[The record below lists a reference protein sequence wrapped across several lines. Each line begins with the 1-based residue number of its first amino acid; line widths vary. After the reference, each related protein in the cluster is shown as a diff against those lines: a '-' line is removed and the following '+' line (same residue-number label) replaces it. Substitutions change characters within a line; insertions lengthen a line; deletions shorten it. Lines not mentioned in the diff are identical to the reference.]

1 MDTHVRYL
9 RRKEVSAY
17 LRQKFGLE
25 RSPATLAKLA
35 VIGGGPPFRR
45 MGRTPLYSEVDIDRW
60 VAERIGPLIH
70 STSDRTGDVVAISDG
85 LERRPS

>member
-1 MDTHVRYL
+1 MEVHVRYL

-17 LRQKFGLE
+17 LRQKHGLE

-45 MGRTPLYSEVDIDRW
+45 MNRTPLYDPADVDRW
-60 VAERIGPLIH
+60 VAERLGPRLR
-70 STSDRTGDVVAISDG
+70 STSDHEGVVGPATDSPRVG
-85 LERRPS
+85 MS